1 MLLSVDGGAT
11 KTVAIIF
18 DDEKSEIKGIGISG
32 PSNLGSAGPKTAG
45 ENILSATQSA
55 MERAKVD
62 LNTIDDGI
70 FGIAGIGDSK
80 EMTELGNS
88 IIRKI
93 SGSRDF
99 IIVNDGIPAYY
110 LGNLENDGIVF
121 AGGTGSVAFYRK
133 NENMG
138 RRGGWNWFVGDD
150 GSASWIAKRAINV
163 ATMEE
168 DGIFPEKLLVNE
180 VESYFGADFRE
191 AIALVDKFQD
201 KSLVAGFA
209 PNVSRLANN
218 GYKRALNIMSESA
231 GYVVAM
237 INSLKSEFSKVPDIA
252 VLGGTVQAGVLYKN
266 MITSEVKEKI
276 EFFLG
281 YQVSVGGILIL
292 LQKRGKKIN
301 KVYRDEMLREL
312 DSKLRN
318 MDAEIL
324 EKYLHFRS

>member
-18 DDEKSEIKGIGISG
+18 DEEKSEIKGIGIAG
-32 PSNLGSAGPKTAG
+32 PSNLGSAGPKTAR
-45 ENILSATQSA
+45 ENILNAMQSA
-55 MERAKVD
+55 MEEAKVD
-62 LNTIDDGI
+62 LNCIEDGI
-70 FGIAGIGDSK
+70 FGIAGIGDSR

-88 IIRKI
+88 IIRDL
-93 SGSRDF
+93 SGDRDF
-99 IIVNDGIPAYY
+99 TIVNDGIPAYY

-133 NENMG
+133 YETMG

-150 GSASWIAKRAINV
+150 GSASWIAKRAINI

-180 VESYFGADFRE
+180 VESYFDTDFRE

-209 PNVSRLANN
+209 PNVSSLANN
-218 GYKRALNIMSESA
+218 GYRRALNILSESA

-237 INSLKSEFSKVPDIA
+237 INSLKSEFSKAPDIA
-252 VLGGTVQAGVLYKN
+252 VLGGTVQSGVIYRN
-266 MITSEVKEKI
+266 MIQSEVKEKI

-281 YQVSVGGILIL
+281 YQVSIGGILIL
-292 LQKRGKKIN
+292 LQKKGKKIN
-301 KVYRDEMLREL
+301 KIYRDEMLTEL
-312 DSKLRN
+312 DSKLRSL
-318 MDAEIL
+318 DRGIL